1 MNITLPQ
8 YNNTEIFIMLVAG
21 RVVVNGLGGGI
32 KQKYHWVDLKR
43 FGPTGEHDA
52 PRIDRVLEILDCG
65 CRTAKVALVG
75 CGTELKYI
83 IATVNMKPGDSLI
96 TSGYIPRIP
105 GMTFI
110 HFYHDNVLEL
120 Y

>member
-1 MNITLPQ
+1 
-8 YNNTEIFIMLVAG
+8 
-21 RVVVNGLGGGI
+21 VVVKGLGGGI

-52 PRIDRVLEILDCG
+52 PRIDRVLEIMDCG

-75 CGTELKYI
+75 CGTQLKYI
-83 IATVNMKPGDSLI
+83 IATVNMKPGDMLV

-105 GMTFI
+105 GLLQFI
-110 HFYHDNVLEL
+110 IVCLLL
-120 Y
+120 YSFH

>member
-1 MNITLPQ
+1 MYLFT
-8 YNNTEIFIMLVAG
+8 G

-43 FGPTGEHDA
+43 FGPTGEHDP
-52 PRIDRVLEILDCG
+52 PRVDRVLEIMNCG

-75 CGTELKYI
+75 CGTNLKYI
-83 IATVNMKPGDSLI
+83 IATANMKPGDLLI

-105 GMTFI
+105 G
-110 HFYHDNVLEL
+110 FYILINEIIII
-120 Y
+120 YFSIK